1 MTNAYEEN
9 DKLKKE
15 KKKVLIDIDTLEDL
29 RRTWFEMGY
38 DVGYRDGHNK
48 RKKDVDKRYREIR
61 RPMGEDEE

>member
-38 DVGYRDGHNK
+38 EVGSRK
-48 RKKDVDKRYREIR
+48 RGKGDINEEYQKIR
-61 RPMGEDEE
+61 RPMNEDEE